1 MYIYRYIS
9 YEDFTRIVY
18 LKKDRAARPTT
29 WKDSYEGYLFKY
41 MDNEEAI
48 KKLISEIYW
57 NVSPRNYIETIR
69 TCFKLWHSKAW
80 AYGLC
85 WTMQE
90 ESELMW
96 RANAYNGHAIRIKA
110 SVEDVREII
119 KNNFDSEY
127 FGLNDKEVEY
137 DLENSSDEM
146 LKRQIDKLHIN
157 LAVTEPYFH
166 KTNYYFSEYEYRF
179 IIQDN
184 RYYQVED
191 ISCNGALQNINDAI
205 GKCKDHEEKIDEIT
219 KRVLKFMCNWD
230 EKRRESNI
238 FFDIPENYL
247 KKYVQSVIVHPDAE
261 KWYVDLI
268 KEICC
273 NKKINFEGKSVLY
286 DKIVV

>member
-1 MYIYRYIS
+1 
-9 YEDFTRIVY
+9 
-18 LKKDRAARPTT
+18 
-29 WKDSYEGYLFKY
+29 
-41 MDNEEAI
+41 MDNEETI

-191 ISCNGALQNINDAI
+191 ISWGA
-205 GKCKDHEEKIDEIT
+205 
-219 KRVLKFMCNWD
+219 
-230 EKRRESNI
+230 S
-238 FFDIPENYL
+238 
-247 KKYVQSVIVHPDAE
+247 KY
-261 KWYVDLI
+261 
-268 KEICC
+268 
-273 NKKINFEGKSVLY
+273 
-286 DKIVV
+286 